1 MIKKILTGLVLAILT
16 ISLSAQEG
24 LSFGIGYNWDD
35 ISKDEQV
42 KIQDAVKDYISKLHS
57 KDLDGFWNDCH
68 SLFKTSTPKI
78 TILQIG
84 ETIADAIPVY
94 DSLSFING
102 KITKFDSLPKTSQ
115 FSVGGTL
122 DKNDSSFIQYN
133 TVADVKE
140 QVLLIYRTNTLP
152 VDRTVA
158 IKLGLEEGKYKLIRF
173 DINSC
178 AFNRKD
184 SKYYENLANEWK
196 TKDLQIPYFFAISLA
211 YRYNY
216 LGQGIANH
224 DFLRISDELE
234 IIQSDTSFVNK
245 VRSWNVNGEKYD
257 IINFD
262 FTETKGDITPT
273 IIYVSKEKL
282 GEKST
287 QKESDKLFDWFQKQ
301 YPDLVNEF
309 KVFIFQAYEE
319 YPALPTKE
327 YQYYRV
333 IERIDEK

>member
-1 MIKKILTGLVLAILT
+1 MIKNILLGLVFGFSVINLY
-16 ISLSAQEG
+16 AQEG
-24 LSFGIGYNWDD
+24 LSFGIGYDWNE
-35 ISKDEQV
+35 ISTDEQV
-42 KIQDAVKDYISKLHS
+42 KIQDAVRNYISMLHS
-57 KDLDGFWNDCH
+57 KDFDSFYNDCH
-68 SLFKTSTPKI
+68 SQLKTSTPKI
-78 TILQIG
+78 SFRQIG
-84 ETIADAIPVY
+84 EMIAEAIPVY

-102 KITKFDSLPKTSQ
+102 KITKFDSPPKIPH

-122 DKNDSSFIQYN
+122 DKNDSNFIQFN

-140 QVLLIYRTNTLP
+140 QVLLIYRTKTLP
-152 VDRTVA
+152 IDRSIA
-158 IKLGLEEGKYKLIRF
+158 IKLGLEDGRYKLIRF

-178 AFNRKD
+178 AFNNKD

-196 TKDLQIPYFFAISLA
+196 TKDSQIPYFFAIYLA
-211 YRYNY
+211 CRYNY
-216 LGQGIANH
+216 LGQGIASH
-224 DFLRISDELE
+224 DFLKISDELK

-245 VRSWNVNGEKYD
+245 VMSWNVNGELYD

-262 FTETKGDITPT
+262 FTETKSDITPT

-287 QKESDKLFDWFQKQ
+287 QKEADKLFDWFQKQ

-309 KVFIFQAYEE
+309 KVFLFQAYEE
-319 YPALPTKE
+319 YPALPTKQ

-333 IERIDEK
+333 IERID